1 MIEELILQM
10 IFPFNSFTDRTYR
23 VFIYN
28 VFFSKIL
35 KYILGS
41 SPLDVCTVSVYTP
54 DRYMAALSPKYVDN
68 GEHSLELY
76 LDF

>member
-1 MIEELILQM
+1 M
-10 IFPFNSFTDRTYR
+10 
-23 VFIYN
+23 FINN

-54 DRYMAALSPKYVDN
+54 DRYMAALSPTNVQRSEKLFTKQSVDN